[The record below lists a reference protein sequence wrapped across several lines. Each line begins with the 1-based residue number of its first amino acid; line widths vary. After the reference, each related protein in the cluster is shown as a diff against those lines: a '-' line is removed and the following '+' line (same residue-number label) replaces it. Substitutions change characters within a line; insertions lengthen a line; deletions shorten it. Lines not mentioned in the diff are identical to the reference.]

1 MATKDEHRAGLILLG
16 LVALGLLVR
25 LVAGGGATGA
35 VLYQTG
41 QAERPHRDSVVAQ
54 AARLA
59 RPLAVGETV
68 DVDRAP
74 APELARL
81 PRIGPALAGR
91 IVADR
96 EANGPFGSMQALDRV
111 PGVGPGVLAALR
123 PHIRFSAR
131 SRRLESGDTRF
142 GKVRLNTATEEQLA
156 QIPGIGPAR
165 ARAIVDDRRALGPY
179 RALEDLD
186 RVRGIGPVT
195 ISRLKDLV
203 IVP

>member
-1 MATKDEHRAGLILLG
+1 MATKDDHRAGLILLG

-41 QAERPHRDSVVAQ
+41 QAERPHRDSLVAQ

-59 RPLAVGETV
+59 RPLAVGETI

-74 APELARL
+74 ARELVRL

-111 PGVGPGVLAALR
+111 PGVGPSVLAALR
-123 PHIRFSAR
+123 PHIHFSAR
-131 SRRLESGDTRF
+131 SRRLEFGDTRF
-142 GKVRLNTATEEQLA
+142 GKVRLNTATEAQLA

-165 ARAIVDDRRALGPY
+165 ARAIVDDRRALG
-179 RALEDLD
+179 
-186 RVRGIGPVT
+186 VR
-195 ISRLKDLV
+195 SLARHHK
-203 IVP
+203 